1 VDSDDG
7 VVAWASEVA
16 ETTALMIAHWM
27 RVGFVHG
34 VMNTDNMS
42 IHGLTIDYGPYGWLE
57 DYNPGWTPNTTDAS
71 HRRYRYGQQP
81 QIGAWN
87 LARWLESLIPLMQE
101 PQRLEGVL
109 DHYGEVFNQH
119 HNAMWAAKLGLGV
132 WRDEDQELV
141 VKLNSAL
148 QIIETDMT
156 IFFRTLASI
165 DAPNVS
171 LLSDAF
177 YQPIGEAEAPLQAW
191 LVAWWGRVDG
201 TPDRATMMAS
211 NPKYVLRNWM
221 AQLAID
227 KAEKGDFTLC
237 EDLHSLLM
245 NPYDEQPDQE
255 ERWFQRR
262 PEWARNRVGCS
273 MLSCSS

>member
-1 VDSDDG
+1 
-7 VVAWASEVA
+7 
-16 ETTALMIAHWM
+16 
-27 RVGFVHG
+27 
-34 VMNTDNMS
+34 
-42 IHGLTIDYGPYGWLE
+42 
-57 DYNPGWTPNTTDAS
+57 
-71 HRRYRYGQQP
+71 
-81 QIGAWN
+81 
-87 LARWLESLIPLMQE
+87 
-101 PQRLEGVL
+101 
-109 DHYGEVFNQH
+109 
-119 HNAMWAAKLGLGV
+119 
-132 WRDEDQELV
+132 
-141 VKLNSAL
+141 
-148 QIIETDMT
+148 
-156 IFFRTLASI
+156 
-165 DAPNVS
+165 